1 MRNDMNTRQGR
12 LFHALRKL
20 EKIRASHPVFESDA
34 DAWVVETYNDHV
46 LGIGRYYDNEK
57 LIALF
62 NFSEDEQVAW
72 INEEEDYI
80 DLMTGLQRDAKG
92 VNLAGH
98 SFAWLLHSYREK
110 EYNNEAPTPA
120 EKKTKPVDKS
130 DAEAKPT
137 AKKAEVKAEAEPVEK
152 KAEVKAE
159 AKPAEKK
166 VEVKVEAKPAAKK
179 TQSAKK
185 TTRKPAAKKTRKTTK
200 KASTKKVTAK

>member
-1 MRNDMNTRQGR
+1 
-12 LFHALRKL
+12 
-20 EKIRASHPVFESDA
+20 
-34 DAWVVETYNDHV
+34 
-46 LGIGRYYDNEK
+46 
-57 LIALF
+57 IALF

-110 EYNNEAPTPA
+110 EYNNEAPTPV

-130 DAEAKPT
+130 NAEAKP
-137 AKKAEVKAEAEPVEK
+137 AEKKAEVKTEAKPAAKKTEVKAEVKPAEK

-166 VEVKVEAKPAAKK
+166 AEVKAETKPAEKKAEAKPAAKK

-200 KASTKKVTAK
+200 KASTKKVTTK

>member
-1 MRNDMNTRQGR
+1 MVV
-12 LFHALRKL
+12 
-20 EKIRASHPVFESDA
+20 I
-34 DAWVVETYNDHV
+34 VETYNDHV

-72 INEEEDYI
+72 INEDEDYI

-110 EYNNEAPTPA
+110 EYNTEAPTPV
-120 EKKTKPVDKS
+120 EKKTEAVDKPS
-130 DAEAKPT
+130 TNAKPE
-137 AKKAEVKAEAEPVEK
+137 KK

-166 VEVKVEAKPAAKK
+166 AEVKAETKPVEKKAEVKAETKPAEKKAEVKAETKPVEKKAPVKPAAKK
-179 TQSAKK
+179 AQPAKK

-200 KASTKKVTAK
+200 KATTKKATTK

>member
-20 EKIRASHPVFESDA
+20 EKIRAAHPVFESDA

-72 INEEEDYI
+72 INEDEDYI

-110 EYNNEAPTPA
+110 EYNTEAPTPI
-120 EKKTKPVDKS
+120 EKKTKSVDKS
-130 DAEAKPT
+130 ST
-137 AKKAEVKAEAEPVEK
+137 KAMPEEK
-152 KAEVKAE
+152 KTEVKAE

-166 VEVKVEAKPAAKK
+166 AEVKAETKPVEKKAAVKPAAKK
-179 TQSAKK
+179 AQPAKK

-200 KASTKKVTAK
+200 KATTKKATTK